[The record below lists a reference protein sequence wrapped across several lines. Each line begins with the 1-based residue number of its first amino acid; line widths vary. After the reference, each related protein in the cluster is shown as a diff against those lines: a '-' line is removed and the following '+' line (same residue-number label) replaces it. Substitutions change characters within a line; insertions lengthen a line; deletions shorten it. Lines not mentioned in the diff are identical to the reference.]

1 MIEVMRIITGLAS
14 VASAVAIAVTPAAGA
29 GTAAFPPS
37 IYPSPVPARPGA
49 ALTACPNPSGLQR
62 FTTRGIMLAKQVAST
77 YGKVSLAEDLRH
89 SDPSW
94 WPTLRKNWR
103 AYGTHGA
110 WISFPVVRSAEI
122 GGPKM
127 YWAGVV
133 RHYCGS
139 KLLTDSLNVVVGR
152 RVTLN
157 CDCNGVNLLLVD
169 RHGVPLVYD
178 VH

>member
-1 MIEVMRIITGLAS
+1 MSAVMRIITGLAG

-29 GTAAFPPS
+29 GTAAFSPS
-37 IYPSPVPARPGA
+37 IYPAPVPARPGV

-62 FTTRGIMLAKQVAST
+62 FTASGIVLAKRVAST
-77 YGKVSLAEDLRH
+77 YGKVSLADDLRH

-94 WPTLRKNWR
+94 WPTLQKDWR
-103 AYGTHGA
+103 AYGTHGP
-110 WISFPVVRSAEI
+110 WISFPVVRSASL
-122 GGPKM
+122 GGPNM

-139 KLLTDSLNVVVGR
+139 KLLSDSLSVFVGR
-152 RVTLN
+152 RVLLN

-169 RHGVPLVYD
+169 RRGIPLVFD